1 MIAEHDYLE
10 KEGDPEE
17 GKREDRKALGK
28 GQIRTK
34 YTDIRKCHNENPFL
48 CILTPKKRFKKYLYR
63 ARKTKK
69 N

>member
-48 CILTPKKRFKKYLYR
+48 CILTPQKKKI
-63 ARKTKK
+63 
-69 N
+69 